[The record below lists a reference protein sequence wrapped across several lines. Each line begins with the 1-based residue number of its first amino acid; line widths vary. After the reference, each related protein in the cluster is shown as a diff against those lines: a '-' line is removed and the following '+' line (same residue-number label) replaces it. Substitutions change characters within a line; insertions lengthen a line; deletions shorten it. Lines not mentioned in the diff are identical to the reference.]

1 MLKARFYGL
10 VGAGAFALAAGG
22 LIAVLALSSEGPPA
36 PPVDADTPAPPDIR
50 DALPQHASVGAMAGK
65 DLRVQMMDKEDP
77 TRQSGELR
85 AAVVDPMQLPGHYA
99 VDKPQIWM
107 FLKSGK
113 TLYVRADSGQLVM
126 PSRRQEPESGVL
138 RGAVEIRLYDVLGV
152 GDESELG
159 PPSIVAKTAM
169 LTFDTT
175 VPEMESP
182 QPFTVE
188 GRGIY
193 FEGQTLRVLASQ
205 TRERLELVEVLRGG
219 TLVYTPPK
227 QGTKQASNSRR
238 PSAGASEFARS
249 NSTATIVS
257 ASYQPA
263 PESESRSAPA
273 AGTIDDA
280 IPNIVNY
287 LTTFSE
293 TVVVTQT
300 SRILTGDRLDVWSR
314 IVDGRLPEGA
324 IGGSDPRDKGE
335 ETEPTKRAAAAPEEP
350 APLAQNNPAPSPAT
364 PLPPSEPPPDE
375 SVRLTWNGPM
385 VARPLSNEPREL
397 ELDDVWLRVTA
408 DQTGIVTMDDN
419 ATGAEGR
426 CALLDYAATRQELG
440 IARSGAEGATLT
452 MPDRG
457 RITATRIEQNLA
469 TGVGHVPGAGTI
481 ESLEGDDP
489 RDQNRPMARWSQS
502 ATFLFTAEDGRMTDQ
517 LQEAIL
523 DGEVLA
529 SSSGSSIGGDTL
541 HAYFLPGDNQ
551 SPALS
556 RARSTG
562 NVLARDAKGN
572 SIRSDTLDVAFKRTK
587 PGDDP
592 DPSVATAIGSVKVTS
607 EKGEVVTAALVEAHL
622 ERDTKGNLNAHTAR
636 AEEWVEITTPDGRH
650 AMTPL
655 LMADVTNHVVDLI
668 GPGSLVSQTSE
679 STATIASGDRI
690 QLDGRSNAIEITGAG
705 SFSHGP
711 SQTVVDVGAR
721 AIEARWTDSMRFDD
735 ATGVLIARGDV
746 NAVSNISGLER
757 QTLEAD
763 SIDAKLEPA
772 EQYSARVRDTKRDGL
787 PTPDREI
794 LFAQAVSDANAGR
807 ESRIQAVY
815 YALPT
820 PEQLLSGPD
829 VPSNPRIERLF
840 QAQGATITSDSAG
853 GFIEIPGPGRMV
865 VADLRP
871 REQDAQA
878 STSPVGGSSR
888 GRSLFDWA
896 GSMRYDRGPG
906 VIRLSERAS
915 LVQRRLEDGGV
926 LNVTGDVLE
935 ARVREVPASTESPEA
950 SFDLTGVTARGNVV
964 VTERVGTPLMLKREI
979 LAAILDY
986 DTVRATAEA
995 TAADGEA
1002 VTLFESDRGAPVRA
1016 RSIFWDLAKDRID
1029 IRGLGTV
1036 SGPR

>member
-22 LIAVLALSSEGPPA
+22 LIAVLALSSGQPSAAPA
-36 PPVDADTPAPPDIR
+36 DTDTPAPPDIR
-50 DALPQHASVGAMAGK
+50 DALPRHASVGAMAGK

-107 FLKSGK
+107 FLKNGK
-113 TLYVRADSGQLVM
+113 TLYVRADTGQLVM
-126 PSRRQEPESGVL
+126 PSRRQEPESGIL
-138 RGAVEIRLYDVLGV
+138 RGAVEIRIYDVLGV

-159 PPSIVAKTAM
+159 PPSIIAKTAM

-182 QPFTVE
+182 QPFTVQ

-227 QGTKQASNSRR
+227 RGTKQASTAPR
-238 PSAGASEFARS
+238 PHQHAPQHARA
-249 NSTATIVS
+249 NPAATIIS

-263 PESESRSAPA
+263 PSSTPA
-273 AGTIDDA
+273 TRTPDDT

-287 LTTFSE
+287 LTTFSQD
-293 TVVVTQT
+293 VVVTQT

-314 IVDGRLPEGA
+314 TVDGRLPEGA
-324 IGGSDPRDKGE
+324 IGGSDPREKPE
-335 ETEPTKRAAAAPEEP
+335 QPAPAAPAAVHPPTEDLAHREP
-350 APLAQNNPAPSPAT
+350 APTQTEPAPA
-364 PLPPSEPPPDE
+364 SESAPDE
-375 SVRLTWNGPM
+375 SVRLTWTGPM
-385 VARPLSNEPREL
+385 VARPLANEPREL

-408 DQTGIVTMDDN
+408 DQTGVVTMDDQ

-440 IARSGAEGATLT
+440 IARSGAGGATLT
-452 MPDRG
+452 LPDRG

-481 ESLEGDDP
+481 ESLEGNDP
-489 RDQNRPMARWSQS
+489 RDERRPMARWNQS
-502 ATFLFTAEDGRMTDQ
+502 ATFLFAAEEGRMTDQ

-523 DGEVLA
+523 DGKVLA

-541 HAYFLPGDNQ
+541 HAYFTRGNSQ

-562 NVLARDAKGN
+562 DVLARDSKGN
-572 SIRSDTLDVAFKRTK
+572 SIRSDTLDVAFKSAK

-592 DPSVATAIGSVKVTS
+592 DPSVATAVGAVKVTS

-622 ERDTKGNLNAHTAR
+622 ARDAKGNLTAHTAR
-636 AEEWVEITTPDGRH
+636 AEEWVEVTSPDGRR
-650 AMTPL
+650 ALTPL
-655 LMADVTNHVVDLI
+655 LMADVTNQVVDLI

-679 STATIASGDRI
+679 STTTVASGGRI
-690 QLDGRSNAIEITGAG
+690 QLDGRSTAIEITGPG
-705 SFSHGP
+705 NFSHGP
-711 SQTVVDVGAR
+711 SVATDAGAR
-721 AIEARWTDSMRFDD
+721 AIEAQWTESMRFDD
-735 ATGVLIARGDV
+735 ASGVLIARGDV
-746 NAVSNISGLER
+746 NAVSNVSNLER

-772 EQYSARVRDTKRDGL
+772 ETYSARVRDAKREGV
-787 PTPDREI
+787 PTPEREI
-794 LFAQAVSDANAGR
+794 LFAQAVSDADAGR

-815 YALPT
+815 YAVPL
-820 PEQLLSGPD
+820 PEQTLSGPD
-829 VPSNPRIERLF
+829 VASNPRIERFF

-871 REQDAQA
+871 REQDE
-878 STSPVGGSSR
+878 SPTSSPVGGSSR

-906 VIRLSERAS
+906 VIRLSDKAS

-935 ARVREVPASTESPEA
+935 ARVREAPATSESPETR
-950 SFDLTGVTARGNVV
+950 FDLTGVTARGNVV
-964 VTERVGTPLMLKREI
+964 VTERVGTPLVLKREI
-979 LAAILDY
+979 LAAVLDY

-995 TAADGEA
+995 TAAEGEA

>member
-10 VGAGAFALAAGG
+10 IGAGAFALAAGG
-22 LIAVLALSSEGPPA
+22 LIAVLALSSEA
-36 PPVDADTPAPPDIR
+36 PSTTQPDADTPAPPDIR

-138 RGAVEIRLYDVLGV
+138 RGAVEIRLYDTLGV
-152 GDESELG
+152 GDELELG

-188 GRGIY
+188 GRGIF

-227 QGTKQASNSRR
+227 QKSRQASRTARPADAGAMTPR
-238 PSAGASEFARS
+238 PSRS
-249 NSTATIVS
+249 HPGSTIVLT
-257 ASYQPA
+257 SYQPDRGTTSDDS
-263 PESESRSAPA
+263 PI
-273 AGTIDDA
+273 AGATEDP

-287 LTTFSE
+287 LTSFSDN
-293 TVVVTQT
+293 VVVTQT
-300 SRILTGDRLDVWSR
+300 SRVLTGDRLDVWSR
-314 IVDGRLPEGA
+314 IVDGKLPDGA
-324 IGGSDPRDKGE
+324 IGGSDPRDQTDQSDAPPPAPDPTPQE
-335 ETEPTKRAAAAPEEP
+335 SEPKRAPVEPLAAP
-350 APLAQNNPAPSPAT
+350 AAVS
-364 PLPPSEPPPDE
+364 DE
-375 SVRLTWNGPM
+375 SVRLTWTGPM
-385 VARPLSNEPREL
+385 VARPLANEPREL

-408 DQTGIVTMDDN
+408 DQSGIVTMDDK

-440 IARSGAEGATLT
+440 IARSGAQGATLT
-452 MPDRG
+452 LPERG

-489 RDQNRPMARWSQS
+489 RDENRPLAHWSQS
-502 ATFLFTAEDGRMTDQ
+502 ATFLFHASDGRMTDQ
-517 LQEAIL
+517 LREAIL
-523 DGEVLA
+523 DGKVHA

-541 HAYFLPGDNQ
+541 HAFFAPGLNQ
-551 SPALS
+551 SPSLS

-562 NVLARDAKGN
+562 DVLARDSKGN
-572 SIRSDTLDVAFKRTK
+572 SIRADELDVAFKSAS
-587 PGDDP
+587 PGEDP
-592 DPSVATAIGSVKVTS
+592 DPSVATAVGSVKVTS
-607 EKGEVVTAALVEAHL
+607 EKGEIVTAALVEAHL
-622 ERDTKGNLNAHTAR
+622 ERDARGNLTAHTAR
-636 AEEWVEITTPDGRH
+636 AEEWVEVTTPDGRR
-650 AMTPL
+650 AITPL
-655 LMADVTNHVVDLI
+655 LMADVANQVVDLI
-668 GPGSLVSQTSE
+668 GPGSLISQTSE
-679 STATIASGDRI
+679 STVTVATGDRI
-690 QLDGRSNAIEITGAG
+690 QLDGRSSAIEITGAG
-705 SFSHGP
+705 TFSHGP
-711 SQTVVDVGAR
+711 AQPTMVSTER
-721 AIEARWTDSMRFDD
+721 AIEARWTESMRFDD
-735 ATGVLIARGDV
+735 ANGVLIARGDV
-746 NAVSNISGLER
+746 NAISNVSAFER

-763 SIDAKLEPA
+763 WIDAKLEPA
-772 EQYSARVRDTKRDGL
+772 ETYNARVRDAKQNGL
-787 PTPDREI
+787 PSPDREI
-794 LFAQAVSDANAGR
+794 LFAQAVSDAAAER

-815 YALPT
+815 YAKEPSTLP
-820 PEQLLSGPD
+820 LSGPEA
-829 VPSNPRIERLF
+829 NHAPRIERLF
-840 QAQGATITSDSAG
+840 QAQGATITSDNAG

-871 REQDAQA
+871 REHDAA
-878 STSPVGGSSR
+878 PSASPVGGSSR
-888 GRSLFDWA
+888 GRSLFDWQ
-896 GSMRYDRGPG
+896 GSMRYERGPG
-906 VIRLSERAS
+906 IIRLSDRAS

-935 ARVREVPASTESPEA
+935 ARVRETPASSDAPETR
-950 SFDLTGVTARGNVV
+950 FDLTGVTARGNVV
-964 VTERVGTPLMLKREI
+964 VTERVGSPLVLKREI
-979 LAAILDY
+979 LAAVLDY

-995 TAADGEA
+995 TAGDGES
-1002 VTLFESDRGAPVRA
+1002 VTLFETDRGTPVRA
-1016 RSIFWDLAKDRID
+1016 RSIFWDLARDRID